1 MIKCSHTV
9 HITYEKYLFKKHKK
23 GGCNCSKWKL
33 YKRAKKKEKTRK
45 DKVQEFYRDLRRIS
59 IVLKNV
65 LSLKS
70 VPSPF
75 SPKSPHQT
83 RSNSPQITEY
93 AFLPQKPDHFLSKS
107 RSILGINPH
116 QSYTYYINP

>member
-1 MIKCSHTV
+1 MIKCSYTV
-9 HITYEKYLFKKHKK
+9 HITYEKYLFKKHNK
-23 GGCNCSKWKL
+23 GGCNCSKWEL
-33 YKRAKKKEKTRK
+33 YKTAKKKEKTRK

-75 SPKSPHQT
+75 SPKSPH
-83 RSNSPQITEY
+83 
-93 AFLPQKPDHFLSKS
+93 
-107 RSILGINPH
+107 
-116 QSYTYYINP
+116 

>member
-1 MIKCSHTV
+1 MIKCSYTV

-23 GGCNCSKWKL
+23 GGCNCSKWEL

-70 VPSPF
+70 VPSCF
-75 SPKSPHQT
+75 SPKSPH
-83 RSNSPQITEY
+83 
-93 AFLPQKPDHFLSKS
+93 
-107 RSILGINPH
+107 
-116 QSYTYYINP
+116 